1 MSNVRDYQLSMAVF
15 RVEKEG
21 SLSAEEVRALKA
33 LAEERRTP
41 INCRTF
47 LAVLSSH
54 QRLLENKETV

>member
-1 MSNVRDYQLSMAVF
+1 MSNMRDFELSLAVF

-21 SLSAEEVRALKA
+21 SLSADEVKALKS

-54 QRLLENKETV
+54 QRLLEQK